1 MSWFTNAINWIK
13 GAKAKVSEFFVT
25 VLGQD
30 AAKQLG
36 DATVAALQSALGVIV
51 KDAVIAVASLK
62 LGGDA
67 SRAAAFDRI
76 VVDAKS
82 QGLQFSTSLI
92 NMLIELAVQQLQNNI
107 VPLSQ

>member
-1 MSWFTNAINWIK
+1 MSWFNSLINWVK
-13 GAKAKVSEFFVT
+13 GAKAQVSVFFVT

-36 DATVAALQSALGVIV
+36 DATVSALQSALGVIV

-67 SRAAAFDRI
+67 ARGEAFKRI

-82 QGLQFSTSLI
+82 QGLTFSTSLI
-92 NMLIELAVQQLQNNI
+92 NLLIELAVQQLQNNI